1 MHCKGWKSVL
11 CNPSRPA
18 FLGSGTINLNDTLV
32 QGTRWNSGLVEVL
45 FSRFCPLIYGLK
57 SRMPFLECM
66 CYAYL
71 ASQPLYCFPVWF
83 LAIVPQLCLLNGIPI
98 YPKVWRVNLY
108 RLIMQKYFERSV
120 NFNELQQVK
129 VCVMYLLVLA
139 IIPQFCL
146 LNSITTLRYQELTY
160 YTDSIK
166 IFQIVIEF

>member
-1 MHCKGWKSVL
+1 
-11 CNPSRPA
+11 
-18 FLGSGTINLNDTLV
+18 
-32 QGTRWNSGLVEVL
+32 
-45 FSRFCPLIYGLK
+45 
-57 SRMPFLECM
+57 
-66 CYAYL
+66 
-71 ASQPLYCFPVWF
+71 
-83 LAIVPQLCLLNGIPI
+83 
-98 YPKVWRVNLY
+98 
-108 RLIMQKYFERSV
+108 MQKYFERSV